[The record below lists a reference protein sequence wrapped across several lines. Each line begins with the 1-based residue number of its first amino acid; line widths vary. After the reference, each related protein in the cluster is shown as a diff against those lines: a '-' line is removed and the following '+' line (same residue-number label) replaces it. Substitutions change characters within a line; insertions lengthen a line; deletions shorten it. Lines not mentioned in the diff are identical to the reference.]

1 VLRTP
6 GVRRSFGLR
15 TSVITF
21 VLMSAGVVVV
31 AMALLVLIDPR
42 TQDYWSGRF
51 ADLTAWVRTL
61 LGR

>member
-1 VLRTP
+1 MLGTP
-6 GVRRSFGLR
+6 GVGRGFGLR

-21 VLMSAGVVVV
+21 VLMSGGVVVV

-51 ADLTAWVRTL
+51 GDLIAWVRTL

>member
-51 ADLTAWVRTL
+51 GDLTAWVRTL

>member
-1 VLRTP
+1 MLRIP
-6 GVRRSFGLR
+6 DVGRGFGLR

-21 VLMSAGVVVV
+21 VLMSAGVVAV

-42 TQDYWSGRF
+42 TQEYWSGRF
-51 ADLTAWVRTL
+51 GDLTAWVRAL

>member
-1 VLRTP
+1 MLRTP

-15 TSVITF
+15 TSIITF
-21 VLMSAGVVVV
+21 VLMSAAVVVV

-42 TQDYWSGRF
+42 TQGYWSGRF
-51 ADLTAWVRTL
+51 GDLSAWVRTL

>member
-1 VLRTP
+1 MLRSP
-6 GVRRSFGLR
+6 GVGRGFGLR

-21 VLMSAGVVVV
+21 VLMSGGVVVV

-51 ADLTAWVRTL
+51 GDLTAWVRAL